1 MRISDWSS
9 DVCSSDLDLIGADD
23 GSLHLLL
30 ALDVHHQ
37 DHVADAAGIEGAA
50 SGGDHQAGALGD
62 HGDEAV
68 LRYHFRAAQ
77 VAVADRFADPQR
89 TPRAL
94 AAPSITQTG
103 RASCRERGGQY
114 GVISGVAGPL

>member
-77 VAVADRFADPQR
+77 VAVADRFADAQR

-94 AAPSITQTG
+94 ADQFIHLVDIATAI
-103 RASCRERGGQY
+103 AAGGDRK
-114 GVISGVAGPL
+114 STRLNSSH